1 MKKSTWLLLLLVVVG
16 CSETPPK
23 PKKEPDWSQEKSSE
37 MNKEFAVEEDLEIR
51 LYLEQHKEYN
61 PQITGSGLRYI
72 PLKTT
77 NGELAAPGRDAH
89 VQYKVTF
96 LDGEKV
102 YETAA
107 DEVDIFRVD
116 KSNIET
122 GIQEGIKKMK
132 VGERSILII
141 PSHLAHGLIG
151 DMDKI
156 PPLTTLVVD
165 IELLKLE

>member
-1 MKKSTWLLLLLVVVG
+1 MKNNYWLLLILVLAACG
-16 CSETPPK
+16 ETPEK
-23 PKKEPDWSQEKSSE
+23 PKKEPNWTKEKSSE

-51 LYLEQHKEYN
+51 LFLEQHKEYKA
-61 PQITGSGLRYI
+61 QITGSGLRYI
-72 PLKTT
+72 PLKTMG
-77 NGELAAPGRDAH
+77 GELATPGRDAH
-89 VQYKVTF
+89 VQYKVAF
-96 LDGEKV
+96 LDGEKI
-102 YETAA
+102 YETAP

-116 KSNIET
+116 KSNVET

>member
-1 MKKSTWLLLLLVVVG
+1 MKNNYWLLLILVLAG
-16 CSETPPK
+16 CGETPSK
-23 PKKEPDWSQEKSSE
+23 PKEEPNWNQEKSSE

-51 LYLEQHKEYN
+51 LYLEQHKEYEA
-61 PQITGSGLRYI
+61 QITGSGLRYI

-77 NGELAAPGRDAH
+77 EGEVATPGRDAH

-96 LDGEKV
+96 LDGEKI

-116 KSNIET
+116 KSNVET

>member
-1 MKKSTWLLLLLVVVG
+1 MKKSYCLLLLLLIG
-16 CSETPPK
+16 ACSETPPK
-23 PKKEPDWSQEKSSE
+23 QKQEPNWTKEKSSE
-37 MNKEFAVEEDLEIR
+37 MNKEFALEEDLEIR
-51 LYLEQHKEYN
+51 LYLEQHKDYKV
-61 PQITGSGLRYI
+61 QIIGSGLRYI

-77 NGELAAPGRDAH
+77 DGELAVAGLDAH
-89 VQYKVTF
+89 VSYKVTM
-96 LDGEKV
+96 LDGEKI
-102 YETAA
+102 YETAS

-151 DMDKI
+151 DMDKV